1 MNDASRP
8 WLAHY
13 DSQVPAALAYEDIP
27 VFAYLDRAAAEH
39 PERTAVLFRN
49 VRMTYAE
56 LHRRAEATACALR
69 ERGVG
74 AGDRVAIMLPNLPQ
88 TVVAYWAVLKAGATA
103 VMVNPL
109 SMEHE
114 LTHQLPDAGCRLIV
128 TLDLLW
134 PRIEALWERLGL
146 ERAVLTTIP
155 EALAFP
161 MDWLARL
168 KLWREGKRAD
178 VRYDNRRVIRW
189 KELTRCAGRYS
200 APNVLP
206 HTDLALLQYTG
217 GTTGAAKGCMI
228 SHANLVANVEQIRAI
243 LFAVGDRPEV
253 FLGILP
259 YFHVYGLTLCLNFPV
274 AIAATMAPFARF
286 EPHEILA
293 RIKTVRPTI
302 FPGAPSVYVALM
314 QQKGFAEAGW
324 DALRYCVSGSAPMPQ
339 EVQRRF
345 TELTGAEILEGY
357 GLTEA
362 SPVTHVNPLRGKRK
376 AGSIG
381 LPFPDTEARVVDMD
395 AGGPNPLPPGKAG
408 ELIIKGPQVMRGYW
422 NRPDETASTLR
433 NGWLYTGDIAVMDEE
448 GYFFIVDRKKDMI
461 ITGGYNVYPREIDEV
476 LYEHPGIK
484 EAVAVGIPHRTRG
497 EVIKAFVVAQDGQTL
512 SRAEVLAWCKE
523 KLASYKVPR
532 HVEFR
537 DSLPKT
543 LVGKVLRRA
552 LREEELKKRTQ
563 EKPHADT

>member
-146 ERAVLTTIP
+146 KRAVLTTIP

-345 TELTGAEILEGY
+345 TDLTGAEILEGY

-476 LYEHPGIK
+476 LYEHPGVK

-497 EVIKAFVVAQDGQTL
+497 EVIKAFVVVNEGETL
-512 SRAEVLAWCKE
+512 TKAEVLAWCKE
-523 KLASYKVPR
+523 KLAGYKVPR
-532 HVEFR
+532 DVEFR

-552 LREEELKKRTQ
+552 LREEEMKRRS
-563 EKPHADT
+563 P